1 MLSAILLRN
10 QFWFSV
16 SSHEEII
23 FPKSLRLL
31 HSGGLQCIFFYLY
44 MDIFYPQ
51 TVFIFTPLILQ
62 KLFSYYFTFYTFAG
76 QHHRRRIL
84 LMHFINLELLCIQ
97 LLAGGVS
104 NFITEWWIGSSSC
117 RRRGNSNRRRC
128 SNNNHSNRRC
138 MEREWRLL
146 VTTVIG
152 VVESCNQSL
161 PCLWNRQIT
170 WSFVP
175 THH

>member
-1 MLSAILLRN
+1 VHIFLC
-10 QFWFSV
+10 V
-16 SSHEEII
+16 HVYI
-23 FPKSLRLL
+23 FPPNRVY
-31 HSGGLQCIFFYLY
+31 FYSVNTTK
-44 MDIFYPQ
+44 I
-51 TVFIFTPLILQ
+51 I
-62 KLFSYYFTFYTFAG
+62 SYYFTFYTFAG

-84 LMHFINLELLCIQ
+84 LMHYIRNLELLCIQ

-104 NFITEWWIGSSSC
+104 NFITEWWILGSSSC

-170 WSFVP
+170 
-175 THH
+175 